1 MKAKKATFFLLFSI
15 LLALVAAGVVLAGQQ
30 YSSSQSE
37 TIGISESITY
47 IVSRLGELLAQE
59 FASAIESVAQAVSKA
74 VSEAVGVGE
83 AIVFGRPFAEPV
95 ALAEAVSKTLS
106 KLASEAASVGEA
118 AAKTISSARA
128 EALGVL
134 EDLAFGRPVSDSAS
148 LAEQAVKDVSKPLGE
163 RAGLAEQAVK
173 DVSKPLGERAGL
185 AEAAAY
191 GYAKPPEAVA
201 ASEVTEVAGLVAWLH
216 EIVADGFSKSTII
229 FGIGRVEQGT
239 WQGIDGVAVE
249 FTTTN
254 GWIYPTTAVTGSITV
269 EGRTIHGIAW
279 AELTSNTALT
289 TAVVTA
295 RATVDGR
302 AITMTTQVRFVED
315 SYAFPL
321 SVGWNFI
328 SLPLKPTD
336 ARIASVL
343 ARGLGVAEDKLP
355 ELVERVLYY
364 NATTGMWEQFVPG
377 YGGLL
382 RSMRDGRGYMMV
394 MKRPAAFTSYGFI
407 MRMGETPPT
416 YALPAG
422 WSMIGVTS
430 KAPVDADAYLKNV
443 AGKYTSIWGLRPEG
457 WVKVI
462 PNGQDVDDIS
472 ADDLTPGCGYWIY
485 MREGGVVVP

>member
-1 MKAKKATFFLLFSI
+1 
-15 LLALVAAGVVLAGQQ
+15 VLAGQQ

-83 AIVFGRPFAEPV
+83 AIVFGRPFTEPV
-95 ALAEAVSKTLS
+95 ALAEAVSKALS

-118 AAKTISSARA
+118 AAKTISSARG

-134 EDLAFGRPVSDSAS
+134 EALAFGRPVSDSAS
-148 LAEQAVKDVSKPLGE
+148 
-163 RAGLAEQAVK
+163 
-173 DVSKPLGERAGL
+173 L

-201 ASEVTEVAGLVAWLH
+201 ASEVAEVAGLVAWPK
-216 EIVADGFSKSTII
+216 EIVADGFSKSTIY
-229 FGIGRVEQGT
+229 FVIGRITDGG
-239 WQGIDGVAVE
+239 WQGIDSLTVE

-254 GWIYPTTAVTGSITV
+254 GWIYPRRVATETV
-269 EGRTIHGIAW
+269 EIIRGGTINVASTK
-279 AELTSNTALT
+279 LTSNTTLT

-295 RATVDGR
+295 RATDGGR
-302 AITMTTQVRFVED
+302 VITMTTWVRFVED

-328 SLPLKPTD
+328 SLPLKPTN
-336 ARIASVL
+336 ASIASVL
-343 ARGLGVAEDKLP
+343 ARGLGVARDKLS
-355 ELVERVLYY
+355 EFVERVLYY
-364 NATTGMWEQFVPG
+364 NSTTGMWEQFVPG
-377 YGGLL
+377 HGGLL
-382 RSMRDGRGYMMV
+382 WTMRDGRGYMIA
-394 MKRPAAFTSYGFI
+394 MKQRAYFTSYGFI

-430 KAPVDADAYLKNV
+430 KAPVDADAYLKNI
-443 AGKYTSIWGLRPEG
+443 AGKYTSIWGLRPRG

-462 PNGQDVDDIS
+462 PNGQDVDDVLD
-472 ADDLTPGCGYWIY
+472 DDLTPGCGYWIY
-485 MREGGVVVP
+485 MRESGVVVP

>member
-15 LLALVAAGVVLAGQQ
+15 LLVLVAAGVVLAGQQ

-83 AIVFGRPFAEPV
+83 AIVFGRPFTEPV
-95 ALAEAVSKTLS
+95 ALAEAVSKALS

-134 EDLAFGRPVSDSAS
+134 EALAFGRPLSDSAS

-163 RAGLAEQAVK
+163 RAGLV
-173 DVSKPLGERAGL
+173 
-185 AEAAAY
+185 EAAAY

-201 ASEVTEVAGLVAWLH
+201 ASELTEAAALLAWPK
-216 EIVADGFSKSTII
+216 EIVADGFSKSTIY
-229 FGIGRVEQGT
+229 FVIGRITDGG
-239 WQGIDGVAVE
+239 WQGIDSLTVE

-254 GWIYPTTAVTGSITV
+254 GWIYPRRVATQTV
-269 EGRTIHGIAW
+269 EIIGGGTINVAW
-279 AELTSNTALT
+279 TELTSNTTLT

-295 RATVDGR
+295 RASVNGR
-302 AITMTTQVRFVED
+302 EITMTTWVKFVED
-315 SYAFPL
+315 SYAFPFPL

-343 ARGLGVAEDKLP
+343 ARGLGVTEDKLS

-364 NATTGMWEQFVPG
+364 NATTGMWEQFVPS

-382 RSMRDGRGYMMV
+382 KTMRDGRGYMIV
-394 MKRPAAFTSYGFI
+394 MKQRAYFTSYGFI

-443 AGKYTSIWGLRPEG
+443 AGKYTSIWGLRPTG

-462 PNGQDVDDIS
+462 PNGQDVDDDPS
-472 ADDLTPGCGYWIY
+472 DDLTPGCGYWIY

>member
-1 MKAKKATFFLLFSI
+1 LKAKRTTFFLLFSI
-15 LLALVAAGVVLAGQQ
+15 LLALVAGVVLAQQ
-30 YSSSQSE
+30 QKTE
-37 TIGISESITY
+37 FVPLE
-47 IVSRLGELLAQE
+47 EL
-59 FASAIESVAQAVSKA
+59 ASVIESVAQAVSKA

-83 AIVFGRPFAEPV
+83 AIVFGRPFTEPV
-95 ALAEAVSKTLS
+95 ALAEAVSKALS

-134 EDLAFGRPVSDSAS
+134 EALAFGRPVSDSAS
-148 LAEQAVKDVSKPLGE
+148 LAEQAVKDVSKPLSE
-163 RAGLAEQAVK
+163 QAGLAEV
-173 DVSKPLGERAGL
+173 
-185 AEAAAY
+185 AAY

-201 ASEVTEVAGLVAWLH
+201 ASEVTEVAGLVARLH

-254 GWIYPTTAVTGSITV
+254 GWIYPTTAVTGPITV
-269 EGRTIHGIAW
+269 EGQTIHGIAR
-279 AELTSNTALT
+279 AELTSNVTLT

-295 RATVDGR
+295 RAAVDGR

-343 ARGLGVAEDKLP
+343 ARGLGVTEDKLP

-382 RSMRDGRGYMMV
+382 KTMRDGRGYMIV

-430 KAPVDADAYLKNV
+430 KAPVDADAYLKNA
-443 AGKYTSIWGLRPEG
+443 AGKYTSIWGLRPTG

-462 PNGQDVDDIS
+462 PNGVEVDWPWENPS
-472 ADDLTPGCGYWIY
+472 ADDLVPGCGYWIY
-485 MREGGVVVP
+485 MRESGVVVP